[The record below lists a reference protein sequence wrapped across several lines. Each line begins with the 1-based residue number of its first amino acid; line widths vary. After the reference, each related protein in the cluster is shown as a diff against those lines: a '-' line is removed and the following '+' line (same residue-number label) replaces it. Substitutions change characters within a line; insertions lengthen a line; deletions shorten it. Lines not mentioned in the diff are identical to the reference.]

1 MSVAVWA
8 SAAISVAV
16 VSLSGS
22 VCWAAEPDVARPNVL
37 WISCEDISPDLGCYG
52 DSYAVTPTI
61 DRLAAEG
68 VRFDQVFSHAG
79 VCAPT
84 RSGIITGMY
93 PTSIGTHHMRC
104 QGVPPPEVRCFTE
117 YLRAAGYY
125 CTNNVKTD
133 YQFAPPAT
141 AWDENSRTAHW
152 RGRQAE
158 QPFFAVINLTTT
170 HESRIRMP
178 KSNARKLVAQ
188 LTEQERHDPKQ
199 AVLPP
204 YYPDTPLVRR
214 DWANYADNI
223 TAMDA
228 QVAGILR
235 DLEQDGLADE
245 TIVWFWGDHGRGL
258 PRGKRWIYD
267 SGLQVPLIIRVPPKW
282 RGRTMPDDPN
292 AVQPGTVNDELIAFI
307 DFAPTM
313 LSMAGVA
320 VPDYIQGQAF
330 LGPERDEPRRYIHA
344 HRDRM
349 DERYDLIRAVRDKQF
364 KYIRNFMPHLTY
376 AQNIGY
382 MEEMPTMQEMRR
394 LHAANQLVGPQK
406 LYFRPTKPIEE
417 LYDTEADP
425 HEINNLA
432 DDPAHYNTL
441 QRLRGEL
448 TEWMQSVGDI
458 GMIPE
463 PEFDALKRFGGEWAQ
478 TAAPQANVASA
489 RNADDKRPE
498 NAVTVTLRCAT
509 VGASIAYA
517 VQSGSADAATSNDP
531 QHWLLYS
538 KPVRLRAGG
547 TLRAKAC
554 RLGFRDSKTV
564 MIPLQPG
571 TIDPQKLSSSPPQTA
586 EVNSAHWRTQLQ
598 ESGLLGELHAIKQL
612 DSVGSEAVPR
622 YLEALDSEHSSVRY
636 WAVVGLHRLL
646 TDQQSIERVRKS
658 IAKLL
663 TSKQAPVTRIAAA
676 RVLCDWGEPGRA
688 IEVLVELLSHKS
700 DSVRLHAAIAL
711 GEVGESARAALPYIQ
726 ASMSDPSKYV
736 QRVGRHT
743 LTNLAEK

>member
-1 MSVAVWA
+1 MSSVSAVLCLCLLCA
-8 SAAISVAV
+8 SQEAAAV
-16 VSLSGS
+16 RQPL
-22 VCWAAEPDVARPNVL
+22 AQARPHIL

-52 DSYAVTPTI
+52 DSYAVTPAI

-68 VRFDQVFSHAG
+68 VRFDRVFSHAG

-141 AWDENSRTAHW
+141 AWDENSRSAHW
-152 RGRQAE
+152 RGRE
-158 QPFFAVINLTTT
+158 EGQPFFAVINLTTT

-178 KSNARKLVAQ
+178 NSDARKLVAQ
-188 LTEQERHDPKQ
+188 LTERHDPNE

-204 YYPDTPLVRR
+204 YYPDTPVVRR

-228 QVAGILR
+228 QVEGILR

-282 RGRTMPDDPN
+282 RARAMPDGPN

-313 LSMAGVA
+313 LSLAGVA
-320 VPDYIQGQAF
+320 VPAYIQGQAF
-330 LGPERDEPRRYIHA
+330 LGPQRAVPRRYVHA

-349 DERYDLIRAVRDKQF
+349 DERYDLIRAVRDKRF

-394 LHAANQLVGPQK
+394 LHAADQLVGPQK
-406 LYFRPTKPIEE
+406 LFFRPTKPIEE

-425 HEINNLA
+425 HEISNLA
-432 DDPAHYNTL
+432 DEPAHRDTL

-448 TEWMQSVGDI
+448 TEWMKSVGDV

-463 PEFDALKRFGGEWAQ
+463 PEFDAWKRPGGEWAHT
-478 TAAPQANVASA
+478 TAPLANVAVT
-489 RNADDKRPE
+489 RNADDKRTDD
-498 NAVTVTLRCAT
+498 AVTVTLRCAT
-509 VGASIAYA
+509 AGASIAYA
-517 VQSGSADAATSNDP
+517 VQSGDADPAASEVRR
-531 QHWLLYS
+531 HWRLYS
-538 KPVRLRAGG
+538 EPVRLRAGG
-547 TLRAKAC
+547 TLLAKAC
-554 RLGFRDSKTV
+554 RLGFRDGETV
-564 MIPLQPG
+564 VVPLQPG
-571 TIDPQKLSSSPPQTA
+571 TSDPPKPSSSPRQVA
-586 EVNSAHWRTQLQ
+586 EAGSAHWRTRLE
-598 ESGLLGELHAIKQL
+598 ESDLLDELHAIKRL
-612 DSVGSEAVPR
+612 DGEGSAAIPR
-622 YLEALDSEHSSVRY
+622 YIEALDSEHNSVRY

-646 TDQQSIERVRKS
+646 TDRQSIERMREA

-663 TSKQAPVTRIAAA
+663 TSESAPVTRIAAA
-676 RVLCDWGEPGRA
+676 RVLCDWGEQRRA

-700 DSVRLHAAIAL
+700 DSVRLHAALAL

-743 LTNLAEK
+743 LMNLAEK